1 MLRTLLFLIL
11 ALMPVLAQDFTLT
24 EGGQRHWFV
33 FAGASRVHLL
43 LRPHGRLVAA
53 FPAENSGVA
62 MWFSGHLE
70 AVGQPIAVET
80 KGSGVCVR
88 LRSLEA
94 RVQVSDV
101 VLGNIRTIRDR
112 QTGGVKALEREYELR
127 GRVAADR
134 PGWVRESQTLQGR
147 RLEVRRESWSGGWY
161 RLVAEFPPEVTVSL
175 SDRGWTASGPV
186 PFEFMLTLE
195 VPFASPAGQTA
206 QELFSPAA
214 LKLLERHDP
223 RLKAAIDGLLFL
235 APKDKFMAGSWR
247 FLTYFGRDT
256 LLSLT
261 LLGPALTPEAC
272 ARGLESVVKRLS
284 SNGEVAH
291 EEDLG
296 DWAVQERLRRGE
308 RKNLNR
314 AVYDYKM
321 VDDDFLLAPA
331 LLKLQERSPET
342 VERFM
347 REHGLKVRRNFQYV
361 INRARP
367 YARKSVPTNLVALRP
382 DQEVGDWRDSREGL
396 AHGRYPS
403 SVNQDLVLS
412 ALRAIA
418 VLAPQQGLDRLI
430 GAWETSGRHFRVQ
443 LTPQKVRLRLK
454 RYLASLP
461 LEERRFYRGRPVG
474 PGGPT
479 LGEFLDRGTVPPL
492 LADGLAFPALSLDGQ
507 GRPIPVMNT
516 DSAFGLFLGQPPA
529 DAVADFLKLL
539 QLEYPVGLMTGVGP
553 VVANPAY
560 SASPRLWKELG
571 RKAYH
576 GVVVWSWQSAMI
588 QLALAQRLKATPSDP
603 LLQALQSLQAAEK
616 AAGPLASS
624 ELWAVVPGPKTWR
637 ATAWTSKHSDESN
650 PVQLWSTVYPALM
663 LENL

>member
-1 MLRTLLFLIL
+1 
-11 ALMPVLAQDFTLT
+11 MPVLAQDFTLT

-43 LRPHGRLVAA
+43 LRPQGRLVAA

-62 MWFSGHLE
+62 MWFAGHLE
-70 AVGQPIAVET
+70 AVGQPAAVET

-88 LRSLEA
+88 LRSLQA
-94 RVQVSDV
+94 RLAVSDV

-112 QTGGVKALEREYELR
+112 QTGGVKALQREYELR
-127 GRVAADR
+127 QQVAGGRPA
-134 PGWVRESQTLQGR
+134 WVRETQTLHGQ
-147 RLEVRRESWSGGWY
+147 RLEVRRESWDGGWY
-161 RLVAEFPPEVTVSL
+161 RLVADFPPEVKVEL
-175 SDRGWTASGPV
+175 HERGWTATGPV
-186 PFEFMLTLE
+186 PFEFLLTAE

-206 QELFSPAA
+206 QELFSPET
-214 LKLLERHDP
+214 LKLLEKNDP
-223 RLKAAIDGLLFL
+223 RVKAAVDGLLFL

-284 SNGEVAH
+284 PNGEVAH

-321 VDDDFLLAPA
+321 IDDDFLLAPA
-331 LLKLQERSPET
+331 LLRLQQRSPAT
-342 VERFM
+342 VEAFM
-347 REHGLKVRRNFQYV
+347 RAHGPKVRRNFQFV

-367 YARKSVPTNLVALRP
+367 YARKPVATNLVALRP

-403 SVNQDLVLS
+403 SVNQDVVLA

-418 VLAPQQGLDRLI
+418 VLAPQQGLDRII
-430 GAWETSGRHFRVQ
+430 GAWGGSASHFRVY
-443 LTPQKVRLRLK
+443 LSPAKVRARLK
-454 RYLASLP
+454 RYLAHLP
-461 LEERRFYRGRPVG
+461 LAERRFYRGRPVG
-474 PGGPT
+474 PNGP
-479 LGEFLDRGTVPPL
+479 LLAEFLDKGTVPPL
-492 LADGLAFPALSLDGQ
+492 LANGLTFPALSLDGR
-507 GRPIPVMNT
+507 GKPIQVMNT
-516 DSAFGLFLGQPPA
+516 DSAFGLFLGQAPA
-529 DAVADFLKLL
+529 DDFLKLL

-560 SASPRLWKELG
+560 SPNPRLWKELG

-588 QLALAQRLKATPSDP
+588 QLGLAKAPPSEAREAV
-603 LLQALQSLQAAEK
+603 LASLRAADL

-624 ELWAVVPGPKTWR
+624 ELWGVVPGPKTWK
-637 ATAWTSKHSDESN
+637 ATAWTSSHSDESN
-650 PVQLWSTVYPALM
+650 PVQLWSTVYPALL
-663 LENL
+663 LELERL